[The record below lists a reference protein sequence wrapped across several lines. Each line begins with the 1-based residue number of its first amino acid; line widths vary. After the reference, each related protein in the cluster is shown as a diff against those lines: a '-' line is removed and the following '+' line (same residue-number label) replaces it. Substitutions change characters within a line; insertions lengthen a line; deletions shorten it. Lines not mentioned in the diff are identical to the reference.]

1 MGTRQLNALADDSSA
16 PADCTRETV
25 LELAQPF
32 RLECGQILPAARVAI
47 RLSGPENAPVVAV
60 LGGISAHRCPVALP
74 GEAPEGWWQR
84 VLGEQGADILHTHR
98 VLGLDY
104 LGGGGDTTAPSN
116 WGAAP
121 EAFPA
126 IDSLD
131 QARIAVAALDALG
144 LDRIEAVIGA
154 SYGGMV
160 ALHLASGFAGR
171 IDRAMVIASAHRPE
185 PMAVARRYVQK
196 KILALASQ
204 AGVSSREAVEAARA
218 LAMTT
223 YRSPA
228 EFRKRFGGP
237 GGNRSLASYLDHHGD
252 KFAAR
257 FDAVAYARLIDSI
270 DTHAVNPATI
280 RIPLT
285 LVGFDSDEICP
296 PALMHELADLA
307 PGTRGLAV
315 LPSIYGHDAFLCEQ
329 DGVAG
334 AIAGFLN
341 GAES

>member
-1 MGTRQLNALADDSSA
+1 MSTRQLKALADDSSA
-16 PADCTRETV
+16 LADCTFETV

-32 RLECGQILPAARVAI
+32 RLECGQILPSARIAI
-47 RLSGPENAPVVAV
+47 RLSGPEAAPVVVV

-74 GEAPEGWWQR
+74 GEARDGWWQG
-84 VLGEQGADILHTHR
+84 VLGEQGVDILCSHR

-104 LGGGGDTTAPSN
+104 LGGGGATTAPCN
-116 WGAAP
+116 WGDAP
-121 EAFPA
+121 ESFPA

-131 QARIAVAALDALG
+131 QARIVVAALDALG
-144 LDRIEAVIGA
+144 LARIEAVIGA

-160 ALHLASGFAGR
+160 ALHLASRFGDR
-171 IDRAMVIASAHRPE
+171 VSRAMVIASAHRPE
-185 PMAVARRYVQK
+185 PMALARRYVQK
-196 KILALASQ
+196 KILALAAQ
-204 AGVSSREAVEAARA
+204 GGVSDRAAVEVARA

-237 GGNRSLASYLDHHGD
+237 GGADSLASYLDHHGD

-270 DTHAVNPATI
+270 DTHAVNPAAI
-280 RIPLT
+280 RTPLT

-296 PALMHELADLA
+296 PSLMRELSDLA
-307 PGTRGLAV
+307 PGTRGLVV
-315 LPSIYGHDAFLCEQ
+315 LPSIYGHDAFLCER

-334 AIAGFLN
+334 TIAGFLN
-341 GAES
+341 GAET